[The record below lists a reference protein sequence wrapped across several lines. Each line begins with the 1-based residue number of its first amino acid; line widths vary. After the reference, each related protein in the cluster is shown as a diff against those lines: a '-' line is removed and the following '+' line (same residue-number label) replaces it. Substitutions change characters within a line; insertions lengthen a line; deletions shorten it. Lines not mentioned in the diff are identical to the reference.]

1 MIFSS
6 FHLPSPSSSTSPLL
20 TSGKTVSGGRE
31 GRREERKEGG
41 KERGKKGGREGKK
54 EGGGKFGNGGKEGI
68 ILYPHVTH
76 AAGMVRG
83 VVPSWLGHSLL
94 RPNLD
99 NELIHF

>member
-1 MIFSS
+1 ME
-6 FHLPSPSSSTSPLL
+6 
-20 TSGKTVSGGRE
+20 GGRE
-31 GRREERKEGG
+31 EGRKGRREGGREGG
-41 KERGKKGGREGKK
+41 KERGKKGGREGVKEEKRERKK

-68 ILYPHVTH
+68 ILYPHVTR
-76 AAGMVRG
+76 AASMVRG

>member
-31 GRREERKEGG
+31 GRREERKEGEREGG
-41 KERGKKGGREGKK
+41 KEGEREGKREGKK

-68 ILYPHVTH
+68 IL
-76 AAGMVRG
+76 
-83 VVPSWLGHSLL
+83 
-94 RPNLD
+94 
-99 NELIHF
+99 